1 MRVVI
6 LAILPLVLLCGCSS
20 NTTVVKL
27 ATLPDLTIEAV
38 TSKVPNKEKETIIRF
53 TNEADVPRWVGCTV
67 LFQDQIKNVQVV
79 KTFKINLYPM
89 GQDSVPVPSEEGE
102 SLAVAELVAFE
113 VSSTKES
120 LKTQGNSK
128 Y

>member
-6 LAILPLVLLCGCSS
+6 LAIVLLVLLCGCSS

-79 KTFKINLYPM
+79 KRFKINLYPM

-128 Y
+128 H